1 MDQKSHKG
9 YDIYLFIEQIFVGR
23 ILLSAK
29 HLDDS
34 GQSRLRALKEYVVLK
49 GTHINPAIIGM
60 VSFFQGNV

>member
-23 ILLSAK
+23 ILSAK

-49 GTHINPAIIGM
+49 VTHVNPAIIGM
-60 VSFFQGNV
+60 VSSFQGKV